1 WRTGHDAAP
10 DTEEDPE
17 TVGEAGLD
25 LVGSERI
32 FQASGLDTG
41 DQGEERA
48 DRYVWA
54 VLDVVLQHVRRIPR
68 LDHAVEQFLPA
79 LPVHVVEERC
89 RLFHHDQ
96 GVWVLLQR
104 LDDAGAT
111 SEVPDHHV
119 R

>member
-1 WRTGHDAAP
+1 DVPVIPERAGLVIEAQDRSFRVGHNRVEELTVEPVRVGRIEPWRTGHDAAP

-48 DRYVWA
+48 DRDVWA

-68 LDHAVEQFLPA
+68 LDHAVE
-79 LPVHVVEERC
+79 
-89 RLFHHDQ
+89 
-96 GVWVLLQR
+96 
-104 LDDAGAT
+104 
-111 SEVPDHHV
+111 
-119 R
+119 